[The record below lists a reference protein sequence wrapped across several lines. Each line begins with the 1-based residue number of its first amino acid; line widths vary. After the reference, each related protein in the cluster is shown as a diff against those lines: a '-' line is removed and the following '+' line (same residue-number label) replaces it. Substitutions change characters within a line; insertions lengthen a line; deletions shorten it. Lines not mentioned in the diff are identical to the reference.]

1 MDRTTARLPLEAH
14 TTRPWR
20 IHQIAPEFDVLDV
33 WALPTPGGPDDFPRL
48 LATMG
53 ALDAEGASPV
63 VRALFAARWALGRL
77 FGWDGTDEGVDSRVA
92 TLRDRLPDD
101 LDASSE
107 GVAGSR
113 FRPVYVTD
121 DEAALEIANRT
132 MHGVLHLG
140 WVSDGAGGHRGQM
153 AVLVT
158 PNGRFGARYLAAIA
172 PFRHVVVYPALLR
185 AVGRSWRDHDAAVTV
200 EHVAPTRAIR
210 DRSTLPSVEYADA
223 FVVRVAGA
231 PDWTAEHWARTV
243 LEGAP
248 AGHRSALRRGWTALG
263 LTEVTGPQSIL
274 GWQIRHA
281 DPDTVL
287 IGRASR
293 IGMPGE
299 LLFTRRPDGVS
310 FSTLV
315 HHQTVLTRALW
326 AAVRPGHVRT
336 VSALLA
342 RAGRAARESARG
354 PAPAGQAPSA
364 PAEPGP
370 VAARVPDHQ
379 V

>member
-1 MDRTTARLPLEAH
+1 MVHTTARLPLDAH
-14 TTRPWR
+14 DTRPWR

-48 LATMG
+48 LATMR
-53 ALDAEGASPV
+53 ALDGEGSSPV
-63 VRALFAARWALGRL
+63 VRALFAVRWALGRL

-92 TLRDRLPDD
+92 SLRDRLPGD
-101 LDASSE
+101 LDASSAT
-107 GVAGSR
+107 GVSGSR
-113 FRPVYVTD
+113 FQPLYATD

-140 WVSDGAGGHRGQM
+140 WVSDGADGHRGQM
-153 AVLVT
+153 AVLVS
-158 PNGRFGARYLAAIA
+158 PNGTLGARYLAAIA
-172 PFRHVVVYPALLR
+172 PFRHLVVYPALLR
-185 AVGRSWRDHDAAVTV
+185 AVERSWRDHDAAVSV
-200 EHVAPTRAIR
+200 ERVAPKLSAR
-210 DRSTLPSVEYADA
+210 DHSTLPSVEYMDS

-243 LEGAP
+243 LEDAP
-248 AGHRSALRRGWTALG
+248 AGLRGSLRRGWTALG
-263 LTEVTGPQSIL
+263 LTDFVGPHTIL
-274 GWQIRHA
+274 GWEIRHA

-315 HHQTVLTRALW
+315 HHRTVLTRALW
-326 AAVRPGHVRT
+326 AAVRPRHVRAVT
-336 VSALLA
+336 ALLE
-342 RAGRAARESARG
+342 RAGRAARTSEREPAAQAR
-354 PAPAGQAPSA
+354 PVL
-364 PAEPGP
+364 AEPAP
-370 VAARVPDHQ
+370 VAARAPGHRA
-379 V
+379 